1 MAKLFIDCRFGLG
14 GDMFLAA
21 LADMGLNL
29 QPLVKALGQAG
40 ISIALDAPEVRV
52 HGLAGRRLSID
63 APGVQPL
70 RHLPEIMSIVERL
83 PLSEVVRGRVATAF
97 VRLAEVEAKMH
108 GIGVDEVHF
117 HEVGA
122 VDTLIDVAGAFY
134 GLEAL
139 GVTRVLCSTLPWF
152 GGKVECAHGTL
163 PLPAPATLEL
173 MKGKPVSPTEFELEI
188 LTPTG
193 ALIIDQVVDEFV
205 HGPEGVV
212 RQVGRSFGTH
222 DLGQGCGG
230 LRLVL
235 LDEH

>member
-1 MAKLFIDCRFGLG
+1 
-14 GDMFLAA
+14 MFLAA
-21 LADMGLNL
+21 LVDLGLDL
-29 QPLVKALGQAG
+29 EPLAQALGQVG
-40 ISIALDAPEVRV
+40 ISVALAAPEVRV
-52 HGLAGRRLSID
+52 HGLAGRRLFID
-63 APGVQPL
+63 APGAQPL
-70 RHLPEIMSIVERL
+70 RHLPEILHLVQGL
-83 PLSEVVRGRVATAF
+83 PFSAEVRGRTASAF
-97 VRLAEVEAKMH
+97 GRLAEVEARMH

-139 GVTRVLCSTLPWF
+139 GVTRVTCSTLPWF
-152 GGKVECAHGTL
+152 GGTVECAHGTL

-173 MKGKPVSPTEFELEI
+173 MKGKPVTPTEFELEI

-205 HGPEGVV
+205 RGPAGLV
-212 RQVGRSFGTH
+212 RGVGRSFGSV
-222 DLGQGCGG
+222 DLGAGCGG

-235 LDEH
+235 LDETHEPS